1 MVKPSSPRPAHEP
14 FILPETLM
22 REFTVRA
29 VVVGTILGV
38 MFGASSL
45 YLVLKVG
52 LTVSA
57 SIPVAVLSLALF
69 RTLSKVGLR
78 DATILE
84 NNISQT
90 AGSAGES
97 IAFGVGVTMP
107 AIMIL
112 GFDLELTRVL
122 LVSVLGGLLG
132 ILMMIPLRRALIV
145 KEHGVLKYPEGTA
158 CASVLTAGASAA
170 DRSLA
175 SPGAVAEMHAAEAAG
190 LGKAPGA
197 KSIFTGLGVG
207 IVYNILNRAFRL
219 WKDVPEKVFGAPFDG
234 ASVSA
239 EISPELLGIGYI
251 IGPRIAAL
259 MCGGGVLSYLVLIPM
274 IKQFGE
280 HLPEPLTPGKMRIAA
295 MGPDEIHDAYILY
308 IGSGAVAAG
317 GIISLFRSIPTIWH
331 GLKEGLR
338 DVGLFGLGAA
348 DGEAAGGGVPRTE
361 RDLSMKFVGIG
372 IVLLIAAIVAAP
384 MLLDA
389 GYAVKLV
396 AALLIVIFGFLFVTV
411 SSRLTGEIGSSSNPI
426 SGMTIATLLLTCLIF
441 IIVGWTGS
449 AYYVTALSVGAI
461 VCIAASNGGST
472 SQDLKTGYLLGAT
485 PRYLQ
490 TAILFGSFASALA
503 LGPMLLALNNARV
516 VYVPVSMLAPAGLRV
531 DPKGLTATERL
542 VGPQALDDPRSY
554 LVWHRDDPSGG
565 AAEKYLVDLQGNAVW
580 LVDPGIN
587 GTHTHRPDG
596 TPVQKFNAPKAVLIS
611 YIIKGILGH
620 KLPWSLVLLG
630 VMIALTLELSG
641 VPSLAFA
648 VGVYLPLSSSSPI
661 WAGGIVRWLVDLY
674 TRRKH
679 HGKDLNEDQLTAEG
693 DKSPGVLMASGYI
706 AGGTLAGI
714 VIAIL
719 QGADWLAPVDKRLNS
734 WATEHNPLFNGS
746 YADALSMVLFLVLC
760 VFLYLVGRET
770 LLAPKANRD

>member
-1 MVKPSSPRPAHEP
+1 MEPPAAPKPKFEP
-14 FILPETLM
+14 FILPQTVM

-29 VVVGTILGV
+29 VITGTVLGIL
-38 MFGASSL
+38 FGASSL

-57 SIPVAVLSLALF
+57 SIPVAVISLALF
-69 RTLSKVGLR
+69 RMLSKLGLR

-84 NNISQT
+84 NNITQT

-97 IAFGVGVTMP
+97 LAFGVGVTMP

-112 GFDLELTRVL
+112 GFELDLARVL

-145 KEHGVLKYPEGTA
+145 KEHGILKYPEGTA
-158 CASVLTAGASAA
+158 CAAVLTAGASAT
-170 DRSLA
+170 DRAMA
-175 SPGAVAEMHAAEAAG
+175 SPGAIAEMRSAEAAG

-197 KSIFTGLGVG
+197 KAIFTGLGVG
-207 IVYNILNRAFRL
+207 IAYNVLNRVARL
-219 WKDVPEKVFGAPFDG
+219 WKDTPEKIFGAPFNG

-274 IKQFGE
+274 IKFFGE
-280 HLPEPLTPGKMRIAA
+280 HITGAIAPGKMPIAD
-295 MGPDEIHDAYILY
+295 MEPDQVRGAYILY

-317 GIISLFRSIPTIWH
+317 GIISLFRSLPTIWH

-338 DVGLFGLGAA
+338 DVGLFKA
-348 DGEAAGGGVPRTE
+348 EAVEEGPVARTD

-372 IVLLIAAIVAAP
+372 IILLMGSIIAAP
-384 MLLDA
+384 TLLNA
-389 GYAVKLV
+389 GFGTKLLG
-396 AALLIVIFGFLFVTV
+396 AFLIVLFGFLFVTV

-441 IIVGWTGS
+441 LIVGWTGS
-449 AYYVTALSVGAI
+449 MYYVTALSVGAI

-472 SQDLKTGYLLGAT
+472 SQDLKTGYILGAT
-485 PRYLQ
+485 PKYLQ
-490 TAILFGSFASALA
+490 VAILFGSFASALV
-503 LGPMLLALNNARV
+503 LGPMLLALNDSQVTYIPASTV
-516 VYVPVSMLAPAGLRV
+516 APAGLHV
-531 DPKGLTATERL
+531 DVATLGDATERL
-542 VGPQALDDPRSY
+542 HGPQAHGDPNAY
-554 LVWHRDDPSGG
+554 HVWHKSDPAGG
-565 AAEKYLVDLQGNAVW
+565 AAEKYLVDSSGNAVW

-587 GTHTHRPDG
+587 GTYDHRPDG
-596 TPVQKFNAPKAVLIS
+596 SAVKKFNAPKAVLIS

-620 KLPWSLVLLG
+620 RLPWSLVLLG
-630 VMIALTLELSG
+630 VMIALVLEMSG

-648 VGVYLPLSSSSPI
+648 VGIYLPLSSTSPI
-661 WAGGIVRWLVDLY
+661 WAGGIIRWLVDAY

-679 HGKDLNEDQLTAEG
+679 RGKDLTEDQLMAEG
-693 DKSPGVLMASGYI
+693 DKSPGVLLASGYI
-706 AGGTLAGI
+706 AGGALAGI
-714 VIAIL
+714 AIALL
-719 QGADWLAPVDKRLNS
+719 QGVDMLAPIDNWFND
-734 WATEHNPLFNGS
+734 WATAHNPFFSGP
-746 YADALSMVLFLVLC
+746 YADALSMLFFLGLC
-760 VFLYLVGRET
+760 GLLYLVGREK
-770 LLAPKANRD
+770 LLGPKKPPA